1 MAARLMDA
9 VAYESYGGGPDGLK
23 HVKVPIPS
31 PKKDEACF
39 DLFSPR
45 KFPFI
50 PAVDVAG
57 EVVEVGQGVEK
68 FKEGDKVVAMLN
80 FINAGGLAEFAIA
93 SETFITSARPPEVS
107 AAEGA
112 GLPSSGLTAH
122 QALTKAAGIKLDGTG
137 LLKNILI
144 TGASGGVGHSVLS
157 TNPGSFCSF

>member
-1 MAARLMDA
+1 MTSSKGTPATASVAARLMDA
-9 VAYESYGGGPDGLK
+9 VVYESYGGGPDGLK

-31 PKKDEACF
+31 PKKDEVLLKLEAASLNASDWKIQKGVF
-39 DLFSPR
+39 RPLLPR

-50 PAVDVAG
+50 PAVDAAG

-80 FINAGGLAEFAIA
+80 FINGGGLAEFAIA

-112 GLPSSGLTAH
+112 G
-122 QALTKAAGIKLDGTG
+122 
-137 LLKNILI
+137 
-144 TGASGGVGHSVLS
+144 
-157 TNPGSFCSF
+157 